1 MAVNLTEVM
10 KKVKKGARVKIE
22 IDRLEVSQ
30 KRIYVLSR
38 MLSDEEGFELIQI
51 YEQSIKDARK
61 IQKVFGEK

>member
-1 MAVNLTEVM
+1 VAVNLTEVM

>member
-1 MAVNLTEVM
+1 VAINLTKVM
-10 KKVKKGARVKIE
+10 KTVKKGARVKVE
-22 IDRLEVSQ
+22 INRLEVSK

>member
-1 MAVNLTEVM
+1 MAINLTKVM
-10 KKVKKGARVKIE
+10 KTVKKGVRVKVE
-22 IDRLEVSQ
+22 INRLEVSK